1 MIKVMLDYLSETYVI
16 TFSGFVLYFA
26 LTNRWLS
33 AQRRGV
39 QRFGIV
45 IAGLGVVQFCVF
57 FALFV
62 AKRIFGF

>member
-1 MIKVMLDYLSETYVI
+1 MLDDLSEPYVI
-16 TFSGFVLYFA
+16 VFSVFVLYLA
-26 LTNRWLS
+26 LNNRLLS

-45 IAGLGVVQFCVF
+45 IAGLGVVQFCVLF
-57 FALFV
+57 VLFV

>member
-1 MIKVMLDYLSETYVI
+1 MLDYLSEPYVI
-16 TFSGFVLYFA
+16 VFSVFVLYLA
-26 LTNRWLS
+26 LNNRLLS

-45 IAGLGVVQFCVF
+45 IAGLGVVQFCVLF
-57 FALFV
+57 VLFV